1 MDEKGAAVA
10 LITLFAFRPTTRASK
25 NKATWACFGDRTAA
39 VELAVRTMLSAGT
52 PPAPTTILCYLD
64 NQERPDHQTDACD
77 SHVSELSAELR
88 WSTAGPL
95 RIRPFLASYCFPGGF
110 VGATSIQDSWR
121 MGVSGAMLPFTNVVR
136 SPDFEPW

>member
-64 NQERPDHQTDACD
+64 NQERPDHQTEACD

-88 WSTAGPL
+88 VVDGRAAQDKTFPGKLLFSR
-95 RIRPFLASYCFPGGF
+95 RIRRSDFDPRF
-110 VGATSIQDSWR
+110 VAHGRQRGHVAFYQCRPLTR
-121 MGVSGAMLPFTNVVR
+121 F
-136 SPDFEPW
+136 